1 MSNVPSRRQQS
12 AFTAPSTNAKPEAEE
27 AEDVASDDSPFAVPT
42 KAAQKKFDLA
52 GRYRVREGYHVAHG
66 ALDDNGRHTTSPGG
80 SIVHLTH
87 EEALSVIKLTKDQK
101 DADGRPN
108 VAIESE
114 ATYMARLEAIRQHE
128 EFLKALSDNN
138 AIAT

>member
-1 MSNVPSRRQQS
+1 MSNIPSRKQ
-12 AFTAPSTNAKPEAEE
+12 AAAPSTNAKPEEVEE
-27 AEDVASDDSPFAVPT
+27 TQESAADDAFAVPV
-42 KAAQKKFDLA
+42 KSEQKKFNLA

-80 SIVHLTH
+80 AIVTLTH

-114 ATYMARLEAIRQHE
+114 GTYKARLEAIRQHE
-128 EFLKALSDNN
+128 EFLKALADSNPL
-138 AIAT
+138 AT